1 MRLFVKPEDNT
12 TRDFYLT
19 HKSAYEGDSG
29 IDLFVPEKT
38 VCSPGKTTLVDL
50 NMAAM
55 MTPDRHMNPVSF
67 LVYPR
72 SSISKTPLILHNSV
86 GVIDSKYRNTIKIA
100 LFNTSS
106 EEYTVEKGDRLVQIC
121 SSNLEEIKITIVDRL
136 PSSDRGSGF
145 GSSGRNNLDS
155 PVDKNVKRG
164 FVDRF
169 KSIFS

>member
-1 MRLFVKPEDNT
+1 MRLFIKPQDNV

-29 IDLFVPEKT
+29 IDLFVPEKV
-38 VCSPGKTTLVDL
+38 VCKPGETTFIDL
-50 NMAAM
+50 NISTM
-55 MTPDRHMNPVSF
+55 MTPNKNMNPVSF

-100 LFNTSS
+100 LFNVSL
-106 EEYTVEKGDRLVQIC
+106 EDYTVEKGDRLVQIC
-121 SSNLEEIKITIVDRL
+121 SCNLEEIKITIVDRL
-136 PSSDRGSGF
+136 PFSDRGSGF
-145 GSSGRNNLDS
+145 GSSGRNNRDL
-155 PVDKNVKRG
+155 PVDKNIKRG
-164 FVDRF
+164 FVNRF